1 MIKNRF
7 SLFVTTFLIV
17 GFFFLA
23 LPGNGYSQSTTNG
36 APTLGPIATNV
47 PTLSGW
53 GLLSLAVVLGILG
66 IGGFLVMRRRK
77 LTA

>member
-23 LPGNGYSQSTTNG
+23 LPENGYSQSTNG
-36 APTLGPIATNV
+36 ASPTLGPIATNV

-66 IGGFLVMRRRK
+66 IAAFMVMRK
-77 LTA
+77 KKATA

>member
-7 SLFVTTFLIV
+7 ALFVTTFLIV

-23 LPGNGYSQSTTNG
+23 LPENGYSGTMSTLS
-36 APTLGPIATNV
+36 PTQVPVASV

-66 IGGFLVMRRRK
+66 IAGFIAIRRRK
-77 LTA
+77 ITA

>member
-23 LPGNGYSQSTTNG
+23 LPENIFGNSETAS
-36 APTLGPIATNV
+36 PTMGPVATSV

-53 GLLSLAVVLGILG
+53 GLLSLAVVLGILA
-66 IGGFLVMRRRK
+66 IAVFMVMRRRK
-77 LTA
+77 AAA